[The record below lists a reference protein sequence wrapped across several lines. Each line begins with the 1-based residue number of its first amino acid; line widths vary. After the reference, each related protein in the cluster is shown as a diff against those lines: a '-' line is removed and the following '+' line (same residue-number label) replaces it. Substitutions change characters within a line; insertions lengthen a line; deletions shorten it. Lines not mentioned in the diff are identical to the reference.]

1 MSQNNSNDKA
11 AMLAVIGKINE
22 VSGFDPAVF
31 AVDYTDLT
39 TEEVR
44 KRLPVMTQIAW
55 FRMKYPEGKIAVSAV
70 PNGDCFVA
78 TARVYPSYKDGENE
92 FLAEATASRA
102 PAPDKPSVSVRE
114 WAQTAAIGVA
124 LRNAGFG
131 LQFAIAGE
139 DFSDIAP
146 DELGSQQPAPKAETD
161 SSPETAQEEEKKTP
175 AVEPVAPKREP
186 TLEERYNEA
195 IDMVCPLPKFAGRT
209 LGDVVKVE
217 PGFIKW
223 LAEKYTGDNAKLKKA
238 AEAICEYAVRQA
250 A

>member
-1 MSQNNSNDKA
+1 MSQVNSNEKT
-11 AMLAVIGKINE
+11 AMLEVIGKINAVE
-22 VSGFDPAVF
+22 GFDPSVF
-31 AVDYTDLT
+31 AVDYTDLSSG
-39 TEEVR
+39 EVR

-55 FRMKYPEGKIAVSAV
+55 FRMKYPEGRIAVTAV

-78 TARVYPSYKDGENE
+78 TAKVYAHYKDGENE

-102 PAPDKPSVSVRE
+102 PAADKPSVSARE

-139 DFSDIAP
+139 DFSELAP
-146 DELGSQQPAPKAETD
+146 NELVAAQPTSATD
-161 SSPETAQEEEKKTP
+161 SVQVSAVAQEEK
-175 AVEPVAPKREP
+175 PVASSETMPKREL
-186 TLEERYNEA
+186 TLEERYQNA
-195 IDMVCPLPKFAGRT
+195 INVVCSIKKFAGRT

-217 PGFIKW
+217 PGFVKW
-223 LAEKYTGDNAKLKKA
+223 VAEKYTGDDEKLKESAKV
-238 AEAICEYAVRQA
+238 ICEYAKAQA

>member
-1 MSQNNSNDKA
+1 MSQNNSNDKT
-11 AMLAVIGKINE
+11 AMLAEIAKINVVE
-22 VSGFDPAVF
+22 GFEPSVF

-39 TEEVR
+39 TGEVR

-78 TARVYPSYKDGENE
+78 TAKIYPSYKAGENE

-102 PAPDKPSVSVRE
+102 PAADKPSVSARE
-114 WAQTAAIGVA
+114 WAQTAAIGIA

-131 LQFAIAGE
+131 LQFSVAGE
-139 DFSDIAP
+139 DFSELAP
-146 DELGSQQPAPKAETD
+146 DELGSLKPAP
-161 SSPETAQEEEKKTP
+161 TADTTFVPVVVKEEEKTT
-175 AVEPVAPKREP
+175 AVVTEMPKCEL
-186 TLEERYNEA
+186 TLEERYQEA
-195 IDMVCPLPKFAGRT
+195 IGLVCPLTKFAGRT
-209 LGDVVKVE
+209 LGDVANVE

-223 LAEKYTGDNAKLKKA
+223 LAEKYTGDEKLKTA
-238 AEAICEYAVRQA
+238 AKDICEYAKRQA

>member
-1 MSQNNSNDKA
+1 MSQNNSNEKT
-11 AMLAVIGKINE
+11 AMLAEIAKINAIE
-22 VSGFDPAVF
+22 GFDPSVF
-31 AVDYTDLT
+31 AVDYTDLLT
-39 TEEVR
+39 GEVR

-78 TARVYPSYKDGENE
+78 TAKIYAHYKDDENQ

-102 PAPDKPSVSVRE
+102 PAADKPSVSVRE

-139 DFSDIAP
+139 DFSELAP
-146 DELGSQQPAPKAETD
+146 DELSALKTTLVAETN
-161 SSPETAQEEEKKTP
+161 SAPVAVQEEEKTS
-175 AVEPVAPKREP
+175 AVVTEMPKREP
-186 TLEERYNEA
+186 TLEERYQEA
-195 IDMVCPLPKFAGRT
+195 IGLVCPLTKFAGRT
-209 LGDVVKVE
+209 LGDVANVE

-223 LAEKYTGDNAKLKKA
+223 LAEKYTGDEKLKSA
-238 AEAICEYAVRQA
+238 AKDICEYAKRQA

>member
-1 MSQNNSNDKA
+1 MGQNNSNEKT

-22 VSGFDPAVF
+22 VAGFDPSVF
-31 AVDYTDLT
+31 AVDYTDLLT
-39 TEEVR
+39 GEVR

-78 TARVYPSYKDGENE
+78 TAKIYAHYKDDENQ

-102 PAPDKPSVSVRE
+102 PAADKPSVSVRE

-139 DFSDIAP
+139 DFSELAP
-146 DELGSQQPAPKAETD
+146 DELSALKTTLVAETN
-161 SSPETAQEEEKKTP
+161 SAPVAVQEEEKTS
-175 AVEPVAPKREP
+175 AVVTEMPKREP
-186 TLEERYNEA
+186 TLEERYQEA
-195 IDMVCPLPKFAGRT
+195 IGLVCPLTKFAGRT
-209 LGDVVKVE
+209 LGDVANVE

-223 LAEKYTGDNAKLKKA
+223 LAEKYTGDEKLKSA
-238 AEAICEYAVRQA
+238 AKDICEYAKRQA

>member
-1 MSQNNSNDKA
+1 MSQVNSNEKT
-11 AMLAVIGKINE
+11 AMLEVIGKINAVE
-22 VSGFDPAVF
+22 GFDPSVF
-31 AVDYTDLT
+31 AVDYTDLSSG
-39 TEEVR
+39 EVR

-55 FRMKYPEGKIAVSAV
+55 FRMKYPEGRIAVTAV

-78 TARVYPSYKDGENE
+78 TAKVYAHYKDGENE

-102 PAPDKPSVSVRE
+102 PAADKPSVSARE

-139 DFSDIAP
+139 DFSELAP
-146 DELGSQQPAPKAETD
+146 NELAAAQPTPATD
-161 SSPETAQEEEKKTP
+161 SVQVSAEVQEEK
-175 AVEPVAPKREP
+175 PVVPSETMPKREL
-186 TLEERYNEA
+186 TLEERYQNA
-195 IDMVCPLPKFAGRT
+195 INVVCSIKKFAGRT

-217 PGFIKW
+217 PGFVKW
-223 LAEKYTGDNAKLKKA
+223 VAEKYTGDDEKLKESAKV
-238 AEAICEYAVRQA
+238 ICEYAKAQA

>member
-1 MSQNNSNDKA
+1 MSQNNSNEKT
-11 AMLAVIGKINE
+11 AMLAEIAKINAVE
-22 VSGFDPAVF
+22 GFDPSVF

-78 TARVYPSYKDGENE
+78 TARIYPSYKSGENE

-102 PAPDKPSVSVRE
+102 PAADKPSVSARE

-131 LQFAIAGE
+131 LQFNIAGE
-139 DFSDIAP
+139 DFSELAP
-146 DELGSQQPAPKAETD
+146 DELGSSKTTPVASTD
-161 SSPETAQEEEKKTP
+161 SAPEAVQEEEKT
-175 AVEPVAPKREP
+175 AAIVTEMPKREP
-186 TLEERYNEA
+186 TLEERYQEA
-195 IDMVCPLPKFAGRT
+195 IGLVCPLTKFAGRT
-209 LGDVVKVE
+209 LGDVANVE

-223 LAEKYTGDNAKLKKA
+223 LAEKYTGDEKLKNA
-238 AEAICEYAVRQA
+238 AKDICEYAKRQA

>member
-1 MSQNNSNDKA
+1 MSQNNSNDKT

-22 VSGFDPAVF
+22 VAGFDPSVF

-39 TEEVR
+39 TGEVR

-55 FRMKYPEGKIAVSAV
+55 FRMKYPEGKIVVNTV

-78 TARVYPSYKDGENE
+78 TARIYPSYKDGENE

-102 PAPDKPSVSVRE
+102 PAADKPSVSPRE

-139 DFSDIAP
+139 DFSELAP
-146 DELGSQQPAPKAETD
+146 DELGSSKPTPVADTNSAPEAV
-161 SSPETAQEEEKKTP
+161 QEEEKATT
-175 AVEPVAPKREP
+175 VVTEMPKREP
-186 TLEERYNEA
+186 TLEERYQEA
-195 IDMVCPLPKFAGRT
+195 IGLICPLPKFAGRT
-209 LGDVVKVE
+209 LGDVVNVE
-217 PGFIKW
+217 PNFIKW
-223 LAEKYTGDNAKLKKA
+223 LAEKYTGDEKIKKA
-238 AEAICEYAVRQA
+238 AKDICEYAMRQA

>member
-1 MSQNNSNDKA
+1 MSQNNSNDKT

-22 VSGFDPAVF
+22 VAGFDPSVF
-31 AVDYTDLT
+31 AVDYTDLLT
-39 TEEVR
+39 SEVR

-55 FRMKYPEGKIAVSAV
+55 FRMKHPEGKIAVSAV

-78 TARVYPSYKDGENE
+78 TARIYLSYKDGENE

-102 PAPDKPSVSVRE
+102 PAADKPSVSARE

-139 DFSDIAP
+139 DFSELAPNELSASQNAASTDVNSTHIAV
-146 DELGSQQPAPKAETD
+146 
-161 SSPETAQEEEKKTP
+161 QEEKTT
-175 AVEPVAPKREP
+175 AVVAEMPKRES
-186 TLEERYNEA
+186 TLEERYKDA
-195 IDMVCPLPKFAGRT
+195 IGLICPLPKFAGRT
-209 LGDVVKVE
+209 LGDVANVE

-223 LAEKYTGDNAKLKKA
+223 LAEKYTGDEKLKNA
-238 AEAICEYAVRQA
+238 AKDICDYAKRQA

>member
-1 MSQNNSNDKA
+1 MGQNNSNEKT

-22 VSGFDPAVF
+22 VAGFDPSVF
-31 AVDYTDLT
+31 AVDYTDLLT
-39 TEEVR
+39 GEVR

-78 TARVYPSYKDGENE
+78 TAKIYAHYKDDENQ

-102 PAPDKPSVSVRE
+102 PAADKPSVSVRE

-139 DFSDIAP
+139 DFSELAP
-146 DELGSQQPAPKAETD
+146 DELGALKTTLVAETN
-161 SSPETAQEEEKKTP
+161 SAPVAVQEEEKTS
-175 AVEPVAPKREP
+175 AVVTEMPKREP
-186 TLEERYNEA
+186 TLEERYQEA
-195 IDMVCPLPKFAGRT
+195 IGLVCPLTKFAGRT
-209 LGDVVKVE
+209 LGDVANVE
-217 PGFIKW
+217 PGCIKW
-223 LAEKYTGDNAKLKKA
+223 LAEKYTGDEKLKSA
-238 AEAICEYAVRQA
+238 AKDICEYAKRQA

>member
-1 MSQNNSNDKA
+1 MSQNNSNDKT
-11 AMLAVIGKINE
+11 AMLAEIAKINVVE
-22 VSGFDPAVF
+22 GFEPSVF

-39 TEEVR
+39 TGEVR

-78 TARVYPSYKDGENE
+78 TAKIYPSYKAGENE

-102 PAPDKPSVSVRE
+102 PAADKPSVSARE

-131 LQFAIAGE
+131 LQFSVAGE
-139 DFSDIAP
+139 DFSELAP
-146 DELGSQQPAPKAETD
+146 DELGSLKPAP
-161 SSPETAQEEEKKTP
+161 TADTTFVPVAVKEEEKTTT
-175 AVEPVAPKREP
+175 VVTEMPKREL
-186 TLEERYNEA
+186 TLEERYQEA
-195 IDMVCPLPKFAGRT
+195 IGLVCPLTKFAGRT
-209 LGDVVKVE
+209 LGDVANVE

-223 LAEKYTGDNAKLKKA
+223 LAEKYTGDEKLKTA
-238 AEAICEYAVRQA
+238 AKDICEYAKRQA

>member
-1 MSQNNSNDKA
+1 MSQNNSNDKT
-11 AMLAVIGKINE
+11 AMLAEIAKINAVE
-22 VSGFDPAVF
+22 GFEPSVF

-39 TEEVR
+39 TGEVR

-78 TARVYPSYKDGENE
+78 TAKIYPSYKAGENE

-102 PAPDKPSVSVRE
+102 PAADKPSVSARE
-114 WAQTAAIGVA
+114 WAQTAAIGIA

-131 LQFAIAGE
+131 LQFSVAGE
-139 DFSDIAP
+139 DFSELAP
-146 DELGSQQPAPKAETD
+146 DELGSLKPTP
-161 SSPETAQEEEKKTP
+161 TADTTFVPVVVKEEEKTT
-175 AVEPVAPKREP
+175 AVVTEMPKCEL
-186 TLEERYNEA
+186 TLEERYQEA
-195 IDMVCPLPKFAGRT
+195 IGLVCPLTKFAGRT
-209 LGDVVKVE
+209 LGDVANVE

-223 LAEKYTGDNAKLKKA
+223 LAEKYTGDEKLKTA
-238 AEAICEYAVRQA
+238 AKDICEYAKRQA

>member
-11 AMLAVIGKINE
+11 AMLAKIATINAVE
-22 VSGFDPAVF
+22 GFDPSLF

-39 TEEVR
+39 TGEVR
-44 KRLPVMTQIAW
+44 KRLPVMIQIAW
-55 FRMKYPEGKIAVSAV
+55 FRMKYPEGKIALSTVQ
-70 PNGDCFVA
+70 NGDCFVT
-78 TARVYPSYKDGENE
+78 TAKIYPVYKDGENE

-102 PAPDKPSVSVRE
+102 PSEDKPSVSARE

-139 DFSDIAP
+139 DFPDVAP
-146 DELGSQQPAPKAETD
+146 NELGLPAATDGSPTVEKANEKK
-161 SSPETAQEEEKKTP
+161 PEPIVELTPEEKYKQ
-175 AVEPVAPKREP
+175 ALLIE
-186 TLEERYNEA
+186 
-195 IDMVCPLPKFAGRT
+195 CPMKKFAGRT
-209 LGDVVKVE
+209 LGDVLLLE

-223 LAEKYTGDNAKLKKA
+223 LAEKGDGKYKEAAKT
-238 AEAICEYAVRQA
+238 ICEYSIQA

>member
-1 MSQNNSNDKA
+1 MSQNNSNEKT
-11 AMLAVIGKINE
+11 AMLAEIAKINAVE
-22 VSGFDPAVF
+22 GFDPSVF
-31 AVDYTDLT
+31 AVDYTDLS
-39 TEEVR
+39 TEDVR

-78 TARVYPSYKDGENE
+78 TARIYPNYKDGENE

-102 PAPDKPSVSVRE
+102 PAADKPSVSARE

-131 LQFAIAGE
+131 LQFNIAGE
-139 DFSDIAP
+139 DFSELAP
-146 DELGSQQPAPKAETD
+146 DELGSAQPTPVADTN
-161 SSPETAQEEEKKTP
+161 STPEVVQAEEKTT
-175 AVEPVAPKREP
+175 AVVTEMPKREP

-195 IDMVCPLPKFAGRT
+195 IGLVCPLTKFAGRT
-209 LGDVVKVE
+209 LGDVANVE

-223 LAEKYTGDNAKLKKA
+223 LAEKYTGDEKLKSA
-238 AEAICEYAVRQA
+238 AKDICEYAKHLA

>member
-1 MSQNNSNDKA
+1 MSQNNSNDKT

-22 VSGFDPAVF
+22 VAGFDPSVF

-39 TEEVR
+39 TGEVR

-55 FRMKYPEGKIAVSAV
+55 FRMKYPEGKIVVNTV

-78 TARVYPSYKDGENE
+78 TARIYPSYKDGENE

-102 PAPDKPSVSVRE
+102 PAADKPSVSPRE

-139 DFSDIAP
+139 DFSELAP
-146 DELGSQQPAPKAETD
+146 DELGSSKPTPVADTNSAPVAV
-161 SSPETAQEEEKKTP
+161 QEEEKTTT
-175 AVEPVAPKREP
+175 VVTEMPKREP
-186 TLEERYNEA
+186 TLEERYQEA
-195 IDMVCPLPKFAGRT
+195 IGLICPLPKFAGRT
-209 LGDVVKVE
+209 LGDVVNVE
-217 PGFIKW
+217 PNFIKW
-223 LAEKYTGDNAKLKKA
+223 LAEKYTGDEKIKKA
-238 AEAICEYAVRQA
+238 AKDICDYAMRQA

>member
-1 MSQNNSNDKA
+1 MSQNNSNDKT
-11 AMLAVIGKINE
+11 AMLAEIAKINAVE
-22 VSGFDPAVF
+22 GFEPSVF

-39 TEEVR
+39 TGEVR

-78 TARVYPSYKDGENE
+78 TAKIYPSYKAGENE

-102 PAPDKPSVSVRE
+102 PAADKPSVSARE

-131 LQFAIAGE
+131 LQFSVAGE
-139 DFSDIAP
+139 DFSELAP
-146 DELGSQQPAPKAETD
+146 DELGLLKPAP
-161 SSPETAQEEEKKTP
+161 TADTTFVPVAVKEEEKTT
-175 AVEPVAPKREP
+175 AVVTEMPKREL
-186 TLEERYNEA
+186 TLEERYQEA
-195 IDMVCPLPKFAGRT
+195 IGLVCPLTKFAGRT
-209 LGDVVKVE
+209 LGDVANVE

-223 LAEKYTGDNAKLKKA
+223 LAEKYTGDEKLKTA
-238 AEAICEYAVRQA
+238 AKDICEYAKRQA